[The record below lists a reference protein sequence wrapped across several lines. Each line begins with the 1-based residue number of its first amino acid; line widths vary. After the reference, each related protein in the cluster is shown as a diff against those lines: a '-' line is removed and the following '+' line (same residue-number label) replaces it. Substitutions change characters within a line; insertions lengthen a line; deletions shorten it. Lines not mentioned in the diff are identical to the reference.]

1 LLADLGDPGRVD
13 ITRIMFDS
21 ILTILQRRLRSL
33 AELVP
38 GFTLVVLVVGFGIT
52 SCADIPYNRQ
62 IVKGHLDVIKKSE
75 DIADLLKDETLS
87 PLLRE
92 KLLLVGAAREFAFSV
107 MQLPESGSY
116 TTYVDLQ
123 RNYVVKNLFAA
134 PEFSTQLKTWCYPIV
149 GCTGYR
155 GYFDETML
163 NDYAQSLRDDGYDVH
178 VGNVAAYS
186 TLGWFDDPILNTAIY
201 RTESRLIGLIFHEL
215 AHQQLYIENDTIF
228 NESFATAVQRAGLE
242 QWYSRQGKQ
251 DEIDELRT
259 SIRGREQTIEIIA
272 ATRKQLA
279 ELYRQNL
286 LEDETRRQKDILLNT
301 ARDRYEALEPQLA
314 RASGFDFWF
323 RGELNNAKLGSVAA
337 YHQHAQAFLN
347 VLEYSNGRFANFYR
361 HAKRLGKL
369 KPANRNQC
377 LAIWSESDA
386 GANEV
391 PENCF

>member
-1 LLADLGDPGRVD
+1 
-13 ITRIMFDS
+13 MFDP
-21 ILTILQRRLRSL
+21 ILTILQRRLGRL
-33 AELVP
+33 LELVTGP
-38 GFTLVVLVVGFGIT
+38 VLALVPESVTGITLVVLVVSSGIT
-52 SCADIPYNRQ
+52 SCADIPYNSQ
-62 IVKGHLDVIKKSE
+62 IVKGHLDVIKRRE
-75 DIADLLKDETLS
+75 DIDDLLKGESIS

-92 KLLLVGAAREFAFSV
+92 RLQLVGAAREFAFSV
-107 MQLPESGSY
+107 MQLPQSGSY

-163 NDYAQSLRDDGYDVH
+163 SDDMQALRDEGYDVH

-201 RTESRLIGLIFHEL
+201 RSESRLIGLIFHEL
-215 AHQQLYIENDTIF
+215 SHQQLYIENDTIF

-242 QWYSRQGKQ
+242 QWYSRQGKR
-251 DEIDELRT
+251 DEIDEMRT
-259 SIRGREQTIEIIA
+259 RNNGRELALEIIT
-272 ATRKQLA
+272 ATRRQLA
-279 ELYRQNL
+279 ELYRQDL
-286 LEDETRRQKDILLNT
+286 AEDEIRRQKDILLNT

-323 RGELNNAKLGSVAA
+323 SGELNNAKLGSVAA
-337 YHQHAQAFLN
+337 YHQHVQAFLK
-347 VLEYSNGRFANFYR
+347 VLEHNNGQFVSFYQ

-369 KPANRNQC
+369 KPEKRNQC
-377 LAIWSESDA
+377 LASWSESVT
-386 GANEV
+386 GTNEI
-391 PENCF
+391 PEHCF